1 MEAIESPTGFVL
13 LLQRSPAVSLTFSN
27 SGCIEKETVTAQT
40 AQKDRKTQSWLSKP
54 FVLSSHVQPCLC
66 NRPLSLPTSSHIPPG
81 KHLSEPDTK
90 VSGGKKNL

>member
-1 MEAIESPTGFVL
+1 MEAIDSPTGFVL

-54 FVLSSHVQPCLC
+54 FVCAEFPCPAL
-66 NRPLSLPTSSHIPPG
+66 L
-81 KHLSEPDTK
+81 
-90 VSGGKKNL
+90 V